1 MIGVILEKELTEYRR
16 DGRVIGVASLIGLLV
31 LGSLMTGWSTHT
43 DQQRQAR
50 EAQRQDQ
57 ATFLK
62 QGEKPPHSAAHFGRV
77 AYKPVP
83 ALAVFDPG
91 AAPYL
96 GQAIWLEAHRQDP
109 VMFRPAED
117 SPELRRLADLSVA
130 GVLRLLVPLL
140 VCLVAYGAF
149 AAERE
154 RGTLRH
160 IVSMG
165 ARLDSLFAG
174 KVAAVALVGIAVSS
188 VAICTSLGVAL
199 MSPMSTSAHDTLIR
213 AVGLVLGY
221 AVYSV
226 AFAAVALSI
235 SVRAR
240 SAASALMILLSVWT
254 VSVVVLPRFA
264 ASAAEQLY
272 ATPDSSAFWNE
283 ASEAIRVTRP
293 DRKSE
298 AYRSIER
305 GVLSRA
311 LGREIGEEEAA
322 AIDVNRIGLSLEISE
337 LLGARVYAYAYRE
350 LYRSYE
356 NQQRVRRL
364 ISILS
369 PTIVLQHLSSA
380 LAGTDI
386 AAHRHFA
393 LAAEEQRKQILRSM
407 NEDMM
412 LSGAGQ
418 GFDYVASPELWRKI
432 PDFDYELPDA
442 SIALRSAAPDFFSLA
457 LWSAAALWIASR
469 TAQRQRV
476 L

>member
-109 VMFRPAED
+109 AMFRPAED

-174 KVAAVALVGIAVSS
+174 KSGSGRTRRHRSFERSHLHFARCGADVSDEHVRTRHAHQGCRPRTWLCCLQRGVRSSRAVHLRSRAQRCVRADDS
-188 VAICTSLGVAL
+188 TLGV
-199 MSPMSTSAHDTLIR
+199 DRIR
-213 AVGLVLGY
+213 
-221 AVYSV
+221 
-226 AFAAVALSI
+226 
-235 SVRAR
+235 RR
-240 SAASALMILLSVWT
+240 PASL
-254 VSVVVLPRFA
+254 
-264 ASAAEQLY
+264 
-272 ATPDSSAFWNE
+272 
-283 ASEAIRVTRP
+283 
-293 DRKSE
+293 
-298 AYRSIER
+298 R
-305 GVLSRA
+305 G
-311 LGREIGEEEAA
+311 
-322 AIDVNRIGLSLEISE
+322 
-337 LLGARVYAYAYRE
+337 
-350 LYRSYE
+350 
-356 NQQRVRRL
+356 
-364 ISILS
+364 
-369 PTIVLQHLSSA
+369 
-380 LAGTDI
+380 
-386 AAHRHFA
+386 
-393 LAAEEQRKQILRSM
+393 
-407 NEDMM
+407 
-412 LSGAGQ
+412 
-418 GFDYVASPELWRKI
+418 
-432 PDFDYELPDA
+432 
-442 SIALRSAAPDFFSLA
+442 
-457 LWSAAALWIASR
+457 
-469 TAQRQRV
+469 
-476 L
+476 